1 MFRRAMDPRR
11 PRRVARWG
19 DAAEYAK
26 LFRIMKIQLVC
37 LSSFAALCAG
47 AKFIE
52 AHVETRA
59 PVQVKTE
66 AVAGKAPSLL
76 PPGKKWTLVW
86 HDEFDRKEI
95 DRTKWMCRE
104 SFWGYDFP
112 AFAHGFEG
120 VEMTGETVKLNLIR
134 KGDDFTSPHLQTGSL
149 TYDIPRDTSGFWPF
163 GKRKKPLFMKK
174 YGYFE
179 IRCRQPKNPGWHAA
193 FWLQA
198 PGVGSH
204 PDAGVCGV
212 ETDIMENYQQ
222 FTKGKIVGGNG
233 WGGYGRDSCWYDHFE
248 WTHEETT
255 DGWHHYGCD
264 WTPEGYTFYCD
275 GKKVGEQNYPVSH
288 VPQFLLVS
296 TEPGGYRKAGSD
308 GGLTAGRNAKS
319 WGTPDPRLFKA
330 RLPDCFEVDFVRV
343 YDAAPVPEP
352 PLAHPAEPAL
362 RAWADAAWAR
372 VMATFYSPKTGGIY
386 ITAPD
391 KVNPAKDFPGGLL
404 KPEFGYGT
412 GLEDCAIN
420 GGVALSG
427 LVDKWLVMRDAATA
441 ADAAKIA
448 RGLLNLA
455 TAHPYKGFVA
465 RGLCVED
472 GTSICRLSSR
482 DQVTH
487 WMHGLFRYVAA
498 DGLAPDALK
507 REIRAAFA
515 AVAARMARTVT
526 QANDWNFLQADGTPD
541 PRGICKMREVQPH
554 EAARLA
560 MVYALAGKVTGDAHW
575 TQLYRTYRAEAL
587 EGSCALGTC
596 PDSVV
601 RNLMPDY
608 TLIQMNTSL
617 EAILA
622 VETDEKYRAKAIGAM
637 VTCARLARER
647 APRIAGADTRY
658 LCGCAEVHL
667 AQMMVPQG
675 AFAYGPYQRALLAN
689 AITHVPAETVG
700 ATRACHLFAAYWRA
714 KRLGLWTEGAR

>member
-1 MFRRAMDPRR
+1 MSSKIVAGASFAAWDVPARDGPAP
-11 PRRVARWG
+11 PPRVARWG

-52 AHVETRA
+52 AHVET
-59 PVQVKTE
+59 
-66 AVAGKAPSLL
+66 
-76 PPGKKWTLVW
+76 
-86 HDEFDRKEI
+86 
-95 DRTKWMCRE
+95 
-104 SFWGYDFP
+104 
-112 AFAHGFEG
+112 
-120 VEMTGETVKLNLIR
+120 
-134 KGDDFTSPHLQTGSL
+134 
-149 TYDIPRDTSGFWPF
+149 
-163 GKRKKPLFMKK
+163 
-174 YGYFE
+174 
-179 IRCRQPKNPGWHAA
+179 
-193 FWLQA
+193 
-198 PGVGSH
+198 
-204 PDAGVCGV
+204 
-212 ETDIMENYQQ
+212 DIMENYQQ

-248 WTHEETT
+248 WTHEE
-255 DGWHHYGCD
+255 
-264 WTPEGYTFYCD
+264 
-275 GKKVGEQNYPVSH
+275 
-288 VPQFLLVS
+288 
-296 TEPGGYRKAGSD
+296 
-308 GGLTAGRNAKS
+308 
-319 WGTPDPRLFKA
+319 TPDPRLFKA

-362 RAWADAAWAR
+362 RAWADAAWTR

-427 LVDKWLVMRDAATA
+427 LVDKWLVTRDAATA

-526 QANDWNFLQADGTPD
+526 QANDWNFRQADGTPD

-575 TQLYRTYRAEAL
+575 TQLYRTHRAEAL

-601 RNLMPDY
+601 RYLMPDY

-689 AITHVPAETVG
+689 AIMHVPAETVG